1 MTDRI
6 TELYNKESLAQ
17 GSPLPAIIAE
27 VERDPALANWTGSYL
42 SRPLFIEKAQIEA
55 FADDVLALFDVITSL
70 PQRLFDGDLERYCEA
85 LGIDEQRKKLII
97 RLGGITPPRYGRA
110 DMYHNGTSF
119 KLLEIGIASEVG
131 GADRAGEIPR
141 ALLDSA
147 PFAAFAQEHGL
158 GYTHTGAEVA
168 KTLVAAGEG
177 IALPGRR
184 PVVALLEGPGG
195 LANYASHW
203 NTFRDVMRG
212 FDVDF
217 HVAEVGD
224 VEDRDGKLHLGE
236 LPVDVILRCFTV
248 EEIIED
254 AHGADLVE
262 PIFKAHEAG
271 TVFLFTPMESNLFAN
286 KACLALLSDPRH
298 RAAFTEAELE
308 LIDRVLPWTRSLKAD
323 PSPEHDELLAYA
335 RAHRE
340 ELILKPNAFYGGVGV
355 IAGWTS
361 TDEEWQAALE
371 RGVAEG
377 AIVQERVVPRSEP
390 VVNPETGEEEAWQ
403 AAWGLFYTPGGYAGA
418 YARAVPAFES
428 PVIGVTAYK
437 NTRTAGVLHY

>member
-6 TELYNKESLAQ
+6 TELYNKESLAE
-17 GSPLPAIIAE
+17 GSALPGIMGE

-42 SRPLFIEKAQIEA
+42 SRPLFIEKREIEA
-55 FADDVLALFDVITSL
+55 FADDVLGLFDIITSL
-70 PQRLFDGDLERYCEA
+70 PKRLFDGDLDRYCDA
-85 LGIDEQRKKLII
+85 LGIDEERKKLII
-97 RLGGITPPRYGRA
+97 RLGGVTPPRYGRA

-141 ALLDSA
+141 ALLDA
-147 PFAAFAQEHGL
+147 EPFAAFAAQHGL
-158 GYTHTGAEVA
+158 GYTHTGRAVAE
-168 KTLVAAGEG
+168 TLVQAGAAIAAGRE
-177 IALPGRR
+177 

-212 FDVDF
+212 FGVNF
-217 HVAEVGD
+217 HVAEIGD
-224 VEDRDGKLHLGE
+224 VEDRDGKLHLGDT
-236 LPVDVILRCFTV
+236 PVDVILRCFTV
-248 EEIIED
+248 EEIIGDE
-254 AHGADLVE
+254 HGAALVE
-262 PIFKAHEAG
+262 PVFRAHEAG

-298 RAAFTEAELE
+298 RSSFSEEELT
-308 LIDRVLPWTRSLKAD
+308 LIDRVLPWTRSLKGE
-323 PSPEHDELLAYA
+323 PSIEHDELLAYA

-361 TDEEWQAALE
+361 TEQEWSEALE
-371 RGVAEG
+371 RGVVEG

-390 VVNPETGEEEAWQ
+390 VVDPLTGQQEDWQ